1 MFVFR
6 ILITLF
12 CVYSLLIYFEI
23 NNSMR
28 FTSPDVYNKQYSEIL
43 EEEEEGGGKEGR
55 ARGGR
60 EEEKKGQREKKPI
73 NICITTLTF

>member
-1 MFVFR
+1 
-6 ILITLF
+6 
-12 CVYSLLIYFEI
+12 
-23 NNSMR
+23 MR